1 MIQVGEYRDYINNWS
16 EYRIFDESASIRIN
30 VPDSIL
36 VEANESALEVRAL
49 IWGRLRAAWEALTG
63 TTLRDEDLPDA
74 FGNRS
79 RHNDRVLH
87 SHSGFQLSSVADG
100 NGSGEPQ

>member
-1 MIQVGEYRDYINNWS
+1 MIEVGEHRNHIYN
-16 EYRIFDESASIRIN
+16 ETQYRIFDENAEIRIN

-36 VEANESALEVRAL
+36 VEANESALEIRAL

-63 TTLRDEDLPDA
+63 TVLSDEDLPDA

-79 RHNDRVLH
+79 RNDHRILH

-100 NGSGEPQ
+100 HGSGEPQ